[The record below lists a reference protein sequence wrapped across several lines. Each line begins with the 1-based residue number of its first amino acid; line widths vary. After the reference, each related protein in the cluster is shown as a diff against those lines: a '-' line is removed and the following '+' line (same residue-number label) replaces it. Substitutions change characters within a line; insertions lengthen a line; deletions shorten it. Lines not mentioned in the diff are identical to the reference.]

1 MLFCTTA
8 AMTLQTGK
16 QNWYDYKSGKKLKR
30 ETRKEKRLPKT
41 GRRKHANQIFKKKQR
56 VYLCLQEPKRFLLS
70 ANVSASAGHP
80 KWLTGF
86 YVRYLKVANKP
97 LRYPYGSEQ
106 ISFYT
111 SIGGK
116 SHQFI

>member
-56 VYLCLQEPKRFLLS
+56 VYLCLQEPKRFLQVFCQIFLLS
-70 ANVSASAGHP
+70 ANVSDSAGHP
-80 KWLTGF
+80 KWLTRF
-86 YVRYLKVANKP
+86 YVRYLKVPNKP
-97 LRYPYGSEQ
+97 LRYP
-106 ISFYT
+106 
-111 SIGGK
+111 
-116 SHQFI
+116 